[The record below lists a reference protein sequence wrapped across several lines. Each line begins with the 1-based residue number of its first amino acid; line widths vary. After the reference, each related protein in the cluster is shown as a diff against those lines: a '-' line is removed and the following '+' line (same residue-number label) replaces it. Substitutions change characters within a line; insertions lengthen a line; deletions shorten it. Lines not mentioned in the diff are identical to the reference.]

1 MEHEN
6 VREDLKLLL
15 EYNDHNLNPDLK
27 VGEPGGPQ
35 RKATV
40 EDVQE
45 INSEYLASVADLLG
59 MSELYLGE
67 PMPER
72 REN

>member
-6 VREDLKLLL
+6 IREDLKFLL

-27 VGEPGGPQ
+27 IGEPGGPQ
-35 RKATV
+35 REATV

-45 INSEYLASVADLLG
+45 INSEFLVSIADLLG
-59 MSELYLGE
+59 MSDLYLSNDKGE
-67 PMPER
+67 
-72 REN
+72 N